1 MAIKRLKAQPL
12 PADFLD
18 RLQKFTTNA
27 STGSL
32 YTGERKAVTSPFFEG
47 ELGWVGVG
55 TVEDVEEAFTLARR
69 AQPMWAAKPVKYR
82 AALLNRFHDLV
93 KENRELLADIVQLET
108 GKDRTAAYDEIL
120 DVMNNARYYANIAED
135 ELEMKARPGAFPVIT
150 KTVQQRVPKGIVG
163 QISPWNYPL
172 ALGISDALAAL
183 VAGNAVIAKPDLN
196 TPFSNIISLNLLLNA
211 GLPRDVFQIVTGT
224 GREVGQAIAQ
234 RCDYLMF
241 TGSTQTG
248 KILGEVVGERLVGFS
263 AELGGKNPMIIAPDA
278 DIEAHIDTIATA
290 CFSNSGQLC
299 VSIERIYV
307 PDAIFDRFIREFRDA
322 TERVTLGTGLNWNY
336 QMGSL
341 INQDQLDTVQ
351 KFVDDAVANGATVVT
366 GGKPRPDLGPFFF
379 EPTVLTDVSDDVDLL
394 TQEVFGPVVYV
405 QRVAD
410 TDEAIRLAN
419 STSYGLNASV
429 FGAPDTAWEIAEQV
443 EAGGVTINDGY
454 AATWASVSTPL
465 GGVKQSGV
473 ARRHGPEGLTK
484 YTEVKNISEQRIMSM
499 RGPKQLPRR
508 YYGQLMTTALDLGK
522 KLRFLP

>member
-1 MAIKRLKAQPL
+1 MVITRLKEQPL

-27 STGSL
+27 TTGSL

-55 TVEDVEEAFTLARR
+55 TVEDVEEAFRLARR
-69 AQPMWAAKPVKYR
+69 AQPLWAAKPVKYR
-82 AALLNRFHDLV
+82 AALLDRFHDLV
-93 KENRELLADIVQLET
+93 KQHSELLADIIQLET
-108 GKDRTAAYDEIL
+108 GKDRTAAYDEVL

-135 ELEMKARPGAFPVIT
+135 ELELKSRPGAFPLIT
-150 KTVQQRVPKGIVG
+150 KTKQQRVPKGIVG

-183 VAGNAVIAKPDLN
+183 AAGNAVIAKPDLN

-211 GLPRDVFQIVTGT
+211 GLPHDVFQIVTGT
-224 GREVGQAIAQ
+224 GSVVGQAIAE

-248 KILGEVVGERLVGFS
+248 KLLGEVVGKRLVGYS

-278 DIEAHIDTIATA
+278 DIDAHIDTIATA

-307 PDAIFDRFIREFRDA
+307 PDEIFDRFIDAFRD
-322 TERVTLGTGLNWNY
+322 TTKRVKLGTGLNWNY

-351 KFVDDAVANGATVVT
+351 RFVDDAVAKGATVVA
-366 GGKPRPDLGPFFF
+366 GGKPRPDLGPYFF
-379 EPTVLTDVSDDVDLL
+379 EPTVLTGVGEDTDLL

-410 TDEAIRLAN
+410 IDEAIRLAN
-419 STSYGLNASV
+419 NTNYGLNASI
-429 FGAPDTAWEIAEQV
+429 FGAPDTAWEIAQQV
-443 EAGGVTINDGY
+443 DAGGVTINDGY

-465 GGVKQSGV
+465 GGVKESGV

-484 YTEVKNISEQRIMSM
+484 YTEVKNISEQRIMPM
-499 RGPKQLPRR
+499 RGPKQMPRK
-508 YYGQLMTTALDLGK
+508 YYGELMTTALDLGK
-522 KLRFLP
+522 KLKFLP